1 MKKYHEKKYKLKKH
15 LRALSLKKI
24 KQKIKEKKFKMIF
37 LRNKEKK
44 FNKIKNDESKQKQ
57 TVNKRNIEQK

>member
-1 MKKYHEKKYKLKKH
+1 
-15 LRALSLKKI
+15 
-24 KQKIKEKKFKMIF
+24 MIF

-44 FNKIKNDESKQKQ
+44 RLIKIKNDESKQKQ